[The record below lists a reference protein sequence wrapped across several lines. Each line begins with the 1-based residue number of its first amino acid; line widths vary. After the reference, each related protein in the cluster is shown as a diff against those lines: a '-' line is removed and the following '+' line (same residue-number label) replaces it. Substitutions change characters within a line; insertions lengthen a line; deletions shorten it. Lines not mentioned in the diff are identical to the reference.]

1 MVPSLRVGAPPAA
14 VRERA
19 LLGLVA
25 TFGVTGTVAVVLAV
39 TAVAVRGEVRTASL
53 LLVML
58 TALLTDITAIDLRIG
73 RHAESFTWSELS
85 IVLGLA
91 LLPPEQ
97 LVLTTLAIGLAY
109 LGTGQPF
116 VKWTVN
122 VGSYAVGVALAALLS
137 RQVATPAWES
147 PGESAAALLVGAVFW
162 ACWNKLTIV
171 TAISLAQGRPL
182 LTVLRSE
189 LVSSVVVASCNIGLA
204 FGFLALANGHR
215 GVLWSAPACIVLAG
229 VVNRCYLR
237 LVQDRAAWRELERAS
252 RELTALDEQVLVA
265 AALRRVTALMQSDGA
280 ELRLA
285 AGDQHMVHRLRGGED
300 RPETEWSSQRIS
312 ATVTVART
320 EGVPWLPVECTEA
333 SVPLDSPGGTL
344 GLLVVQ
350 YDGAVRLSR
359 RERSQLTAYA
369 GALSVALC
377 NARLH
382 AELRAQAERNA
393 HDARHDPLTGLPNR
407 MQLHARLATSVAARD
422 AVSVLLLDLDR
433 FKPVND
439 THGHEAGDQVLRVVA
454 ERLRTAVRPGD
465 LVARLGGDE
474 FAVLVSEGCDT
485 GQLAERLQALVAS
498 PISLGHVVVSV
509 GVSVGRATHPA
520 DGSSP
525 EALLRAAD
533 DDMYR
538 VKRFSAG
545 VAPAGRRLVD
555 LRAGGRRGAALRHG
569 ALTGCRP
576 RTTVRA

>member
-1 MVPSLRVGAPPAA
+1 MSAAAALSLPVSFPSASAV

-25 TFGVTGTVAVVLAV
+25 ALGVAGTLTVVGAATSV
-39 TAVAVRGEVRTASL
+39 VVQGELRTASF
-53 LLVML
+53 LLVLL
-58 TALLTDITAIDLRIG
+58 TTLLTDVTAIDLRIG

-91 LLPPEQ
+91 LLPPDQ
-97 LVLTTLAIGLAY
+97 LVLTTVAMGLAY
-109 LGTGQPF
+109 LATGQPF

-122 VGSYAVGVALAALLS
+122 VGSYAVGVALAAVLS
-137 RQVATPAWES
+137 RQVTTPAWDR
-147 PGESAAALLVGAVFW
+147 PAESAAALLVGVVFW
-162 ACWNKLTIV
+162 ACWNKVTIV
-171 TAISLAQGRPL
+171 TAIALAQGRPL
-182 LTVLRSE
+182 LVVLRSE
-189 LVSSVVVASCNIGLA
+189 LVSSVVVASCNTGLA

-215 GVLWSAPACIVLAG
+215 AVLWSAPACIALAG
-229 VVNRCYLR
+229 VLNRCYLR

-285 AGDQHMVHRLRGGED
+285 AGDQHLVHRLRDGEAL
-300 RPETEWSSQRIS
+300 PASEWSSQRPS
-312 ATVTVART
+312 TTVTVART

-333 SVPLDSPGGTL
+333 SVPLDSPGGPL

-382 AELRAQAERNA
+382 AELRVQAERNA

-407 MQLHARLATSVAARD
+407 TQLQARLAEAVASRC

-474 FAVLVSEGCDT
+474 FAVLVAEGSDS
-485 GQLAERLQALVAS
+485 GLLAERLQALVAS
-498 PISLGHVVVSV
+498 PITFGELVLTV
-509 GVSVGRATHPA
+509 GASVGRATSPQ
-520 DGSSP
+520 DGTSP

-538 VKRFSAG
+538 VKRFAQRG
-545 VAPAGRRLVD
+545 APGRRLVD
-555 LRAGGRRGAALRHG
+555 LR
-569 ALTGCRP
+569 TG
-576 RTTVRA
+576 T

>member
-1 MVPSLRVGAPPAA
+1 MSATAVLPLPAPSAVG
-14 VRERA
+14 RERA

-25 TFGVTGTVAVVLAV
+25 ALGVAGTLTVVGAATSV
-39 TAVAVRGEVRTASL
+39 VVRGELRTASF
-53 LLVML
+53 LLVL
-58 TALLTDITAIDLRIG
+58 VTTLLTDVTAIDLRIG

-91 LLPPEQ
+91 LLPPDQ
-97 LVLTTLAIGLAY
+97 LVLTTVAMGLAY
-109 LGTGQPF
+109 LATGQPF

-122 VGSYAVGVALAALLS
+122 VGSYAVGVALAAVLS
-137 RQVATPAWES
+137 RQVTTPDFDRPA
-147 PGESAAALLVGAVFW
+147 ESAAALLVGVVFW
-162 ACWNKLTIV
+162 ACWNKVTIV
-171 TAISLAQGRPL
+171 TAIALAQGRPL
-182 LTVLRSE
+182 LVVLRSE
-189 LVSSVVVASCNIGLA
+189 LVSSIVVASCNTGLA

-215 GVLWSAPACIVLAG
+215 AVLWCAPACIALAG
-229 VVNRCYLR
+229 VLNRCYLR

-285 AGDQHMVHRLRGGED
+285 AGDQHLVHRLRDGED
-300 RPETEWSSQRIS
+300 LPASEWSSQRPS
-312 ATVTVART
+312 TTVTVART

-333 SVPLDSPGGTL
+333 SVPLDSPGGPL

-407 MQLHARLATSVAARD
+407 TQLQARLAEAVASRS

-439 THGHEAGDQVLRVVA
+439 THGHEAGDEVLRVVA

-474 FAVLVSEGCDT
+474 FAVLVAEGSDS
-485 GQLAERLQALVAS
+485 GLLAERLQALVAS
-498 PISLGHVVVSV
+498 PIAFGELVLTV
-509 GVSVGRATHPA
+509 GASVGRATSSR
-520 DGSSP
+520 DGASP
-525 EALLRAAD
+525 ESLLRAAD

-538 VKRFSAG
+538 VKRFAQCG
-545 VAPAGRRLVD
+545 GPGRRLVD
-555 LRAGGRRGAALRHG
+555 LR
-569 ALTGCRP
+569 TGS
-576 RTTVRA
+576 

>member
-1 MVPSLRVGAPPAA
+1 VNASVRVGAPPAV

-25 TFGVTGTVAVVLAV
+25 TFGVSGVV
-39 TAVAVRGEVRTASL
+39 AVAVALTSVVLDGELPTASL
-53 LLVML
+53 LLVLL
-58 TALLTDITAIDLRIG
+58 TALLTDVTAIDLRIG

-91 LLPPEQ
+91 LLPPAQ
-97 LVLTTLAIGLAY
+97 LVLTTLAIGVAY
-109 LGTGQPF
+109 LATGQPL
-116 VKWTVN
+116 VKWIVN
-122 VGSYAVGVALAALLS
+122 VGSYAVGVTLAAQLS
-137 RQVATPAWES
+137 RTVAEPSWQH
-147 PGESAAALLVGAVFW
+147 PGESAAALLLGVVFW

-182 LTVLRSE
+182 LTVLRSG
-189 LVSSVVVASCNIGLA
+189 LVSSTVVACCNIGLA

-215 GVLWSAPACIVLAG
+215 AVLWSAPACIVLAG

-237 LVQDRAAWRELERAS
+237 FVQDRAAWRELERAS
-252 RELTALDEQVLVA
+252 RELTALDEEVLVA

-285 AGDQHMVHRLRGGED
+285 AGDQHLVHRLRDGEQL
-300 RPETEWSSQRIS
+300 PSSEWSSQRVS

-320 EGVPWLPVECTEA
+320 EGAPGLPVEATEA
-333 SVPLDSPGGTL
+333 SVPLDSPGGPL

-350 YDGAVRLSR
+350 YDGAVRISR

-393 HDARHDPLTGLPNR
+393 HDARHDALTGLPNR
-407 MQLHARLATSVAARD
+407 TELHARLGEAVASGAQ
-422 AVSVLLLDLDR
+422 VSVLLLDLDR

-439 THGHEAGDQVLRVVA
+439 SHGHEAGDEVLRVVA
-454 ERLRTAVRPGD
+454 RRLRAAVRPSD

-474 FAVLVSEGCDT
+474 FAVLVSEGTD
-485 GQLAERLQALVAS
+485 GRLLADRLRSVIAS
-498 PISLGHVVVSV
+498 PISLGRAVVSV
-509 GVSVGRATHPA
+509 GVSVGHATPPA
-520 DGSSP
+520 DGTAP

-533 DDMYR
+533 EDMYR
-538 VKRFSAG
+538 VKRG
-545 VAPAGRRLVD
+545 VAGRAGERRLVD
-555 LRAGGRRGAALRHG
+555 LRPSA
-569 ALTGCRP
+569 
-576 RTTVRA
+576 

>member
-1 MVPSLRVGAPPAA
+1 MVPSVRVGAPPAV

-25 TFGVTGTVAVVLAV
+25 AFGIAGAATVIAAVVSVVLQ
-39 TAVAVRGEVRTASL
+39 GELRTASL
-53 LLVML
+53 LLVLL
-58 TALLTDITAIDLRIG
+58 TTLLTDVTAIDLRIG

-91 LLPPEQ
+91 LLPPDQ
-97 LVLTTLAIGLAY
+97 LVLTTIAMGLAY
-109 LGTGQPF
+109 AATGQPF

-122 VGSYAVGVALAALLS
+122 VGAYAVGVALAAFIS
-137 RQVATPAWES
+137 REVAVPDWER
-147 PGESAAALLVGAVFW
+147 PGESAAALLVGVVFW

-171 TAISLAQGRPL
+171 AAISLAQGRPL

-189 LVSSVVVASCNIGLA
+189 LVSSIVVATCNTGLA
-204 FGFLALANGHR
+204 FGFLALATGHR
-215 GVLWSAPACIVLAG
+215 AVLWSAPACIVLAG
-229 VVNRCYLR
+229 VLNRCYLR
-237 LVQDRAAWRELERAS
+237 LVQDRAAWRELEQAS

-265 AALRRVTALMQSDGA
+265 TALRRVTALMQSDGA

-285 AGDQHMVHRLRGGED
+285 AGDQHLVHRLRDGED
-300 RPETEWSSQRIS
+300 LPESEWSSQRTS

-320 EGVPWLPVECTEA
+320 DGAPWLPVECTEA
-333 SVPLDSPGGTL
+333 SVPLDSPGGPL

-350 YDGAVRLSR
+350 YDGAVKLSR

-393 HDARHDPLTGLPNR
+393 HDAQHDALTGLPNR
-407 MQLHARLATSVAARD
+407 TQLHARLAAALATD
-422 AVSVLLLDLDR
+422 EAVSVLLLDLDR

-454 ERLRTAVRPGD
+454 ERLRAAVRPGD

-474 FAVLVSEGCDT
+474 FAVLVSEGGDST
-485 GQLAERLQALVAS
+485 QLSDRLQALVAS
-498 PISLGHVVVSV
+498 PISIGHVVVSV
-509 GVSVGRATHPA
+509 GASVGRATGRS
-520 DGSSP
+520 DRTSP

-538 VKRFSAG
+538 VKRLSG
-545 VAPAGRRLVD
+545 GSGPSRRLVD
-555 LRAGGRRGAALRHG
+555 LRAGG
-569 ALTGCRP
+569 
-576 RTTVRA
+576 

>member
-1 MVPSLRVGAPPAA
+1 VQAALRVGGPPAA

-25 TFGVTGTVAVVLAV
+25 TFGVTGATAFLVAVACV
-39 TAVAVRGEVRTASL
+39 VARGELRTTSL
-53 LLVML
+53 VLVL
-58 TALLTDITAIDLRIG
+58 VTALLTDATAIDLRIG

-91 LLPPEQ
+91 LLPPDQ
-97 LVLTTLAIGLAY
+97 LVLTTVAIGLAY
-109 LGTGQPF
+109 LAAGQPL

-122 VGSYAVGVALAALLS
+122 VGSYAVGVSLAALLS
-137 RQVATPAWES
+137 RAVATPTWDR

-182 LTVLRSE
+182 LTVLRSQ
-189 LVSSVVVASCNIGLA
+189 LVSSIVVACCNIGLA
-204 FGFLALANGHR
+204 FGFLALASGHR
-215 GVLWSAPACIVLAG
+215 AVLWSAPACIVLAG
-229 VVNRCYLR
+229 VLNRCYLR

-285 AGDQHMVHRLRGGED
+285 AGDQHLVHRLRDGEE
-300 RPETEWSSQRIS
+300 RPESEWSSQRIS

-320 EGVPWLPVECTEA
+320 EGSPGLPVECTEA
-333 SVPLDSPGGTL
+333 SVPLDSPGGPL

-407 MQLHARLATSVAARD
+407 LQLHARLTEAVAAGEQ
-422 AVSVLLLDLDR
+422 VSLLLLDLDR

-439 THGHEAGDQVLRVVA
+439 THGHEAGDEVLRVVA
-454 ERLRTAVRPGD
+454 RRLLAAVRPSD

-474 FAVLVSEGCDT
+474 FAVLVAESTDSGL
-485 GQLAERLQALVAS
+485 LAERLQALIAS
-498 PISLGHVVVSV
+498 PISLGHTVVTV
-509 GVSVGRATHPA
+509 GASVGRATPPG
-520 DGSSP
+520 DGSAP

-533 DDMYR
+533 EDMYR
-538 VKRFSAG
+538 VKRGAAG
-545 VAPAGRRLVD
+545 AAVGRRLVD
-555 LRAGGRRGAALRHG
+555 LRVGG
-569 ALTGCRP
+569 
-576 RTTVRA
+576 